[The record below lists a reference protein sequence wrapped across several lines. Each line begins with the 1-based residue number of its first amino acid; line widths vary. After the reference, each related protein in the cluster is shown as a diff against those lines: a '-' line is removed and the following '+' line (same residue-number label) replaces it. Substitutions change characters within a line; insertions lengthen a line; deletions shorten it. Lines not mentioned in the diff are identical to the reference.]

1 MENQNNNHQF
11 KEDEIAYIRRWDKD
25 RNEYISNPY
34 PKIGGR
40 LRLAHEH
47 NETLSI
53 ETEIVRYDEQIAVVS
68 AVATTVIGCFK
79 GIGMAS
85 VQRDEKIAPAILEL
99 AETRAIARALRFAG
113 YGVEYCSA
121 EEVSHLGNG
130 NGGNGHYT
138 RPNQNDSLPAR
149 GNRND
154 NDSGGNNNNL
164 PAGGNR
170 NSGNGNSRP
179 HGADANGGNS
189 SSPYRGNGGNDNGNG
204 RLTSKQYKYIL
215 KLNSEKGCS
224 AAELDQQCL
233 ERYGTVAQYLSKS
246 DASAVIEQLLAG

>member
-11 KEDEIAYIRRWDKD
+11 KEDEIAYIRRWDKELND
-25 RNEYISNPY
+25 YISNPY

-40 LRLAHEH
+40 LRLAHED
-47 NETLSI
+47 NEVLSI

-68 AVATTVIGCFK
+68 AVSTTAKGCFK

-138 RPNQNDSLPAR
+138 KPNQNDSLPAR

-154 NDSGGNNNNL
+154 NDNGGNGNNL
-164 PAGGNR
+164 TAGGHR
-170 NSGNGNSRP
+170 NSGNRNDVPAERSRN
-179 HGADANGGNS
+179 GAT
-189 SSPYRGNGGNDNGNG
+189 GNG
-204 RLTSKQYKYIL
+204 RLTSKQYKYL
-215 KLNSEKGCS
+215 MKLNSEKGCS

-233 ERYGTVAQYLSKS
+233 ERYGTVAQYLSKG
-246 DASAVIEQLLAG
+246 DASTVIEQLLAS

>member
-1 MENQNNNHQF
+1 MENQNTNQQF
-11 KEDEIAYIRRWDKD
+11 KEDEIAYIRRWDKELND
-25 RNEYISNPY
+25 YISNPY

-40 LRLAHEH
+40 LRLAHED
-47 NETLSI
+47 NEVLSI

-68 AVATTVIGCFK
+68 AVSTTAKGCFK

-85 VQRDEKIAPAILEL
+85 IQRDEKIAPAILEL

-154 NDSGGNNNNL
+154 SDNGGNRNNL
-164 PAGGNR
+164 TASGHR
-170 NSGNGNSRP
+170 NSGNGNNCP
-179 HGADANGGNS
+179 QGADGNDGNS
-189 SSPYRGNGGNDNGNG
+189 SSPYRSNGGNSNGNG

-233 ERYGTVAQYLSKS
+233 QMFGSVAQYLSKG
-246 DASAVIEQLLAG
+246 DASKFIEHLMAG

>member
-1 MENQNNNHQF
+1 MENQNISQQF

-40 LRLAHEH
+40 LRLAHEN
-47 NETLSI
+47 NEVLSI
-53 ETEIVRYDEQIAVVS
+53 ETEIIRYDEQIAVVS
-68 AVATTVIGCFK
+68 AISTTAKGVFK

-121 EEVSHLGNG
+121 EEVSHLVNG
-130 NGGNGHYT
+130 SGDPANDNYT
-138 RPNQNDSLPAR
+138 R
-149 GNRND
+149 
-154 NDSGGNNNNL
+154 NNHHDNL

-170 NSGNGNSRP
+170 NGGNGYNRP
-179 HGADANGGNS
+179 QQSDRN
-189 SSPYRGNGGNDNGNG
+189 GNGGNGSSQSRSNGNGNGNGYGNG
-204 RLTSKQYKYIL
+204 RLTNKQYKYML
-215 KLNSEKGCS
+215 QLNEEQGRTK
-224 AAELDQQCL
+224 ADLDQQCL
-233 ERYGTVAQYLSKS
+233 TMFGTASEYLSKG
-246 DASAVIEQLLAG
+246 DASTVIEQLLSK

>member
-1 MENQNNNHQF
+1 MENQNNQQF
-11 KEDEIAYIRRWDKD
+11 KEDEIAYIRRWDKELND
-25 RNEYISNPY
+25 YISNPY

-40 LRLAHEH
+40 LRLAHED
-47 NETLSI
+47 NEVLSI

-68 AVATTVIGCFK
+68 AVSTTAKGCFK

-121 EEVSHLGNG
+121 EEVSHLANGNG
-130 NGGNGHYT
+130 NNGNGHST
-138 RPNQNDSLPAR
+138 EPNQNDSLPAR

-154 NDSGGNNNNL
+154 NYNGGNGNNL
-164 PAGGNR
+164 TAGNRNGGNSNSLPTGGNR
-170 NSGNGNSRP
+170 N
-179 HGADANGGNS
+179 GA
-189 SSPYRGNGGNDNGNG
+189 NGNG
-204 RLTSKQYKYIL
+204 RLTSKQYKYL
-215 KLNSEKGCS
+215 MKLNSEKSRS

-233 ERYGTVAQYLSKS
+233 ERYGTVAQYLTKA
-246 DASAVIEQLLAG
+246 DASAFIEHLLTS

>member
-1 MENQNNNHQF
+1 MENQNTNQQF
-11 KEDEIAYIRRWDKD
+11 KEDEIAYIRRWDKELND
-25 RNEYISNPY
+25 YISNPY

-40 LRLAHEH
+40 LRLAHED
-47 NETLSI
+47 NEVLSI

-68 AVATTVIGCFK
+68 AISTTAKGCFK

-130 NGGNGHYT
+130 NGHYT
-138 RPNQNDSLPAR
+138 KPNQNDSLPAR

-154 NDSGGNNNNL
+154 NDNGGNGNNL
-164 PAGGNR
+164 TASGHR
-170 NSGNGNSRP
+170 NSGNRNDVPAERNRN
-179 HGADANGGNS
+179 GAT
-189 SSPYRGNGGNDNGNG
+189 GNG
-204 RLTSKQYKYIL
+204 RLTSKQYKYL
-215 KLNSEKGCS
+215 MKLNSEKSRS

-233 ERYGTVAQYLSKS
+233 ERYGTVAQYLSKA